1 MAYPENEREL
11 FMREALS
18 EAAEAYAL
26 NEVPVG
32 CVIVCDGK
40 IIGRGHNRR
49 ITDGNVLS
57 HAELTALGKACESTG
72 DWRLDG
78 CDIYVT
84 VEPCPMCAG
93 AIIQARIKRLFFG
106 AANPK
111 AGCAGSVMN
120 ILQDPGFNHRTEII
134 SGILETECSGLMT
147 GYFREFRSRET

>member
-1 MAYPENEREL
+1 MNSINDLEYFMEKALEQAEIAKSINET
-11 FMREALS
+11 
-18 EAAEAYAL
+18 
-26 NEVPVG
+26 PIG
-32 CVIVCDGK
+32 CVIVENNK
-40 IIGRGHNRR
+40 IIATGYNRR
-49 ITDGNVLS
+49 ENDQNAVA
-57 HAELTALGKACESTG
+57 HAEITAIKTACEKTG
-72 DWRLDG
+72 FWRLTE
-78 CDIYVT
+78 CELYVT
-84 VEPCPMCAG
+84 LEPCPMCAG